1 MSMKVTIDIPK
12 SVLLKIVALTDAYDE
27 IGEEK
32 VNEFL
37 ASENVDAT
45 VDNDKD
51 GNGLMLSVGMYA
63 FATWLKDKEP

>member
-1 MSMKVTIDIPK
+1 MNMKVTIDIPK
-12 SVLLKIVALTDAYDE
+12 SVLLKVVALKDAYDE

-37 ASENVDAT
+37 ASENVDVV

-51 GNGLMLSVGMYA
+51 CKNFMLAVGMFA
-63 FATWLKDKEP
+63 FAKWMKDKGL

>member
-12 SVLLKIVALTDAYDE
+12 SVLLKAIALNDAYDE

-37 ASENVDAT
+37 ASENVD
-45 VDNDKD
+45 VIVDKD
-51 GNGLMLSVGMYA
+51 EDGKNFMLAVGMFA
-63 FATWLKDKEP
+63 FAAWVQDKGL